1 MLNTFKRFMLDSSAW
16 DMFVTGSAGTGK
28 TTELRGVVEFCIEN
42 NISYVVCAYTH
53 KACRVLATKLPAGA
67 KIATLHSYL
76 KKVPRINTDA
86 DNRDSIQVNVKIKE
100 SDRVSVILIDEFSM
114 VGESDLMDIRYLQ
127 DSDYDG
133 EPSTKVV
140 YIGDLNQLPPVKDQ
154 MAIVPTGDY
163 VVKLTKIHRQASD
176 NPLLEPLAKL
186 VSYIEGTEPPAS
198 LMPNSH
204 FVRGLTTDE
213 LVAKFI
219 ADPGSKVFLTYTNAQ
234 VQNLNQLVKGYNE
247 PKVNDEIFC
256 AQNRET
262 YNFGYTIPSFTVRSI
277 DLFNGETL
285 CLNSKYRTLEFL
297 LDESLCEFYNIENED
312 DSFIVAATFG
322 TSNYKRQLDVLG
334 EQAIKINNQI
344 KSECRTADPTEWR
357 RKNPTHKLAR
367 AGALAW
373 RRYLSYK
380 DCVWCLDFPY
390 AMTIHKSQG
399 STFDTVYLDAQNLA
413 ICQSND
419 FKMYL
424 KLFYV
429 AISRAANKVYTN

>member
-1 MLNTFKRFMLDSSAW
+1 MLNTFKDFMLDTSAW
-16 DMFVTGSAGTGK
+16 DMYVTGSAGTGK
-28 TTELRGVVEFCIEN
+28 TTALKEVVEFCHEN

-53 KACRVLATKLPAGA
+53 KACRVLATKLPENA

-86 DNRDSIQVNVKIKE
+86 EHRDNIQTNVKIKE
-100 SDRVSVILIDEFSM
+100 SERVSVILIDEFSM
-114 VGESDLMDIRYLQ
+114 VGERDLMDIRYLQ

-163 VVKLTKIHRQASD
+163 VVKLTKIHRQASG
-176 NPLLEPLAKL
+176 NPLLEPLAAL
-186 VSYIEGTEPPAS
+186 VSYIEGMADPAP
-198 LMPNSH
+198 LLANSH
-204 FVRGLTTDE
+204 FIRSLSTNE
-213 LVAKFI
+213 LVRRFI
-219 ADPGSKVFLTYTNAQ
+219 MDKESKVFLTYTNEK
-234 VQNLNQLVKGYNE
+234 VQLLNQLVKGYNE
-247 PKVNDEIFC
+247 PKSGDEIFC

-262 YNFGYTIPSFTVRSI
+262 YTYIDTIPADHIRYI
-277 DLFNGETL
+277 ELFNGETL
-285 CLNSKYRTLEFL
+285 ALNSKYRTLEFL
-297 LDESLCEFYNIENED
+297 KSESLCEFYNVETDD
-312 DSFIVAATFG
+312 DSVFIAATFG
-322 TSNYKRQLDVLG
+322 THNYKRQLDVLG
-334 EQAIKINNQI
+334 QEAVKMNNQI
-344 KSECRTADPTEWR
+344 KAECKTVDPAEWC

-367 AGALAW
+367 ARALAW

-380 DCVWCLDFPY
+380 DCVWCLDFPF

-399 STFDTVYLDAQNLA
+399 STFDNVYLDAENLA
-413 ICQSND
+413 ICKATD
-419 FKMYL
+419 FMLYL